1 MNIPYT
7 YEIVLVDENARSMEV
22 VYSAV
27 GHETMHVGVR
37 IPYATETL
45 QDVIASYAP
54 VGLWVER
61 KAAVQSVAVGTKGVV
76 DSSATALTLDAA
88 KQAQNALIAAA
99 RYAAEYAPVSV
110 NGVRY
115 HAGRDARA
123 ALHIAHANLTSGLTT
138 EVNWKTAS
146 GGFVLLNAESIVPVI
161 SAMAAYVQTC
171 FDLEKTLCERVS
183 SASTV
188 AAVQEVVWPA

>member
-1 MNIPYT
+1 
-7 YEIVLVDENARSMEV
+7 MEV

-37 IPYATETL
+37 LPYATETL

-61 KAAVQSVAVGTKGVV
+61 KAAVQSVAVGTKGTV
-76 DSSATALTLDAA
+76 DPSSIVLTLEGA
-88 KQAQNALIAAA
+88 KKAQAALISAA
-99 RYAAEYAPVSV
+99 RYGAEETTVSV
-110 NGVRY
+110 GGVRY

-123 ALHIAHANLTSGLTT
+123 ALHIAHANLTSGLVT

-146 GGFVLLNAESIVPVI
+146 GGFVLLNAEAIVPVI
-161 SAMAAYVQTC
+161 SAIAAYVQTC

-183 SASTV
+183 LASTV
-188 AAVQEVVWPA
+188 VAVQEVVWPA